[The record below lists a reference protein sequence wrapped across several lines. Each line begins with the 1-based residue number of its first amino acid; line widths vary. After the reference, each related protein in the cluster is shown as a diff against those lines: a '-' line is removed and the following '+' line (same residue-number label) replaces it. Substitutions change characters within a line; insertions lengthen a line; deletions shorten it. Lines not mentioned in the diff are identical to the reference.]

1 MEIILKRKV
10 IVKKYKALLDIG
22 IKERRS
28 DIIALLLIAKSH
40 NDQLSIPII
49 CNEFIFR
56 DNETIAK
63 RIIQRC
69 QDLALLDKNLK
80 ITEEGLIARDD
91 EMIYYPF
98 TGKYYL
104 WVTEDPIFP
113 QRILNI
119 EMVNE
124 KINLKQEI
132 KGYKWEYVNGE
143 RIKMEIENNII
154 SVPEWL
160 KHVESFKNIILFN
173 EDKKD
178 IRIQKIEEK
187 IEPISIEELETQ
199 IKISDKLTL
208 LKLSGIFNDEREI
221 PFFPNIRTIWEQ
233 ILKDKYQMW
242 DWSDESMRLRY
253 NDVSSEE
260 KKKFTKTFN
269 FSDPIIEKYGKF
281 ESIDIS
287 LKIKPESDEEAT
299 LWANWLLEN
308 QFQEFMFPLIFK
320 RYKNQ
325 ISSKFH
331 GFNIALKSV
340 KEISEAIMSK
350 MFMKEIPNDF
360 WFIIAPLDV
369 FPINFRGDE

>member
-10 IVKKYKALLDIG
+10 VVKKYKALLDIG
-22 IKERRS
+22 VKEKRS

-98 TGKYYL
+98 TGTYYV

-119 EMVNE
+119 EMVDE
-124 KINLKQEI
+124 KINFKQEI
-132 KGYKWEYVNGE
+132 KGYRWEYTNGQ
-143 RIKMEIENNII
+143 RIKIEIEKDII

-160 KHVESFKNIILFN
+160 KNVESSKNIKLFN

-178 IRIQKIEEK
+178 IRIQKIEDK
-187 IEPISIEELETQ
+187 IEPISIEELEIQ
-199 IKISDKLTL
+199 IRISDD
-208 LKLSGIFNDEREI
+208 LKLLELGGTFNDEREI
-221 PFFPNIRTIWEQ
+221 TFFPNIRSVWEQ
-233 ILKDKYQMW
+233 ILKDKYQKW
-242 DWSDESMRLRY
+242 DWDDESLKLKY
-253 NDVSSEE
+253 SETSVGE
-260 KKKFTKTFN
+260 KKSFTKIYN
-269 FSDPIIEKYGKF
+269 FSDPIIEKFGKF
-281 ESIDIS
+281 ESVDIK

-308 QFQEFMFPLIFK
+308 QIQEFMFPQIFK
-320 RYKNQ
+320 NYKNR
-325 ISSKFH
+325 ISSMFQ
-331 GFNIALKSV
+331 GFKIELRPV
-340 KEISEAIMSK
+340 KEILKDFMSK
-350 MFMKEIPNDF
+350 MSLDEISNDF
-360 WFIIAPLDV
+360 WFIQAPLDL
-369 FPINFRGDE
+369 FPIKIGGED

>member
-80 ITEEGLIARDD
+80 ITEEGLTARDD

-98 TGKYYL
+98 TGTYYV

-119 EMVNE
+119 EMVDE

-132 KGYKWEYVNGE
+132 KGYKWEYINGE
-143 RIKMEIENNII
+143 RTKIEIEKNII

-160 KHVESFKNIILFN
+160 KNVESFKNIKLFN

-199 IKISDKLTL
+199 IKISDDLKLL
-208 LKLSGIFNDEREI
+208 ELSGIFNDEREV
-221 PFFPNIRTIWEQ
+221 PFFPDIHSIWEQ
-233 ILKDKYQMW
+233 ILKDKYRKW
-242 DWSDESMRLRY
+242 DWGDESLKLRY
-253 NDVSSEE
+253 NETSAVE
-260 KKKFTKTFN
+260 KKSFTKIFN
-269 FSDPIIEKYGKF
+269 FSDPIIDKFDKF
-281 ESIDIS
+281 ESIDIK

-308 QFQEFMFPLIFK
+308 QIQEFMFPQIFK
-320 RYKNQ
+320 NYKNQ
-325 ISSKFH
+325 ISSKFQS
-331 GFNIALKSV
+331 FNIELKPV
-340 KEISEAIMSK
+340 KEISEVFINK
-350 MFMKEIPNDF
+350 MFIEEISNDF
-360 WFIIAPLDV
+360 WFIQAPLDI
-369 FPINFRGDE
+369 FPINFGGDE